1 MNFEQMANRVTENVD
16 GGPPQFDVA
25 ILFMIIEVLQNI
37 APILQ
42 DFCNKKPEDVVK
54 AARKKRRRDKRVVKL
69 ETIRVMG
76 RRGFRKD
83 GGEEIVDGVFTAV
96 AKSTPGEIAELYSQ
110 A

>member
-54 AARKKRRRDKRVVKL
+54 AARSLKPFVLWDVEDSVK
-69 ETIRVMG
+69 
-76 RRGFRKD
+76 
-83 GGEEIVDGVFTAV
+83 TAV
-96 AKSTPGEIAELYSQ
+96 KKLLMVYLQQLLNLHQGKLLNCIHKHRFQLKENND
-110 A
+110 